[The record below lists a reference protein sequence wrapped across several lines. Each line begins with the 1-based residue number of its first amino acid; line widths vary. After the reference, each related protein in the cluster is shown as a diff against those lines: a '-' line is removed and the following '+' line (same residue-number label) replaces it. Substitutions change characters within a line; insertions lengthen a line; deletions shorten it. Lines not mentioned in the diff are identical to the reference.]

1 MDFLPRATQKVEI
14 KILFG
19 HHAGNYS
26 TYVDQVDN
34 RAITLAHPTVNGGLI
49 PLGAGHA
56 VRLEYT
62 QTGCKVA
69 FNSRVIGTVDHDGIP
84 VIKVA
89 VPDRSEVE
97 RQQLRDFVRQ
107 EATLSLTFKVLSAP
121 DSETNPR
128 PDVMHSS
135 RTKDVSGSGAQVM
148 CPEAYPPRTQLQI
161 KLDVAG
167 TVLHLVGEVI
177 RPVTQ
182 VREKEWWVALRFV
195 GMSERDRDVII
206 RYIFNLQ
213 RDLRR
218 KGLLGN

>member
-1 MDFLPRATQKVEI
+1 MDFLPRASQRVDM

-19 HHAGNYS
+19 NHAGNYS
-26 TYVDQVDN
+26 TYVDGVDN
-34 RAITLAHPTVNGGLI
+34 RAITLAHPTINGGLI

-69 FNSRVIGTVDHDGIP
+69 YNSRVVAVGEQEGIAI
-84 VIKVA
+84 VKVA

-107 EATLSLTFKVLSAP
+107 DASLALSFKVLSAP
-121 DSETNPR
+121 DSAENPR
-128 PDVMHSS
+128 PDVVHTS
-135 RTKDVSGSGAQVM
+135 RTKDISGSGAQIL

-161 KLDVAG
+161 KLDVTG
-167 TVLHLVGEVI
+167 TVLNLVGEVI

-182 VREKEWWVALRFV
+182 VKEKEWWVALRFV
-195 GMSERDRDVII
+195 GMPERDRDVII

>member
-1 MDFLPRATQKVEI
+1 MDFLPRATQRVEM

-19 HHAGNYS
+19 HHAGNYT
-26 TYVDQVDN
+26 TYVDEVDN

-49 PLGAGHA
+49 PLSAGHA

-69 FNSRVIGTVDHDGIP
+69 YNSRVIGTGQHEGIY

-89 VPDRSEVE
+89 VPDRNEVE

-107 EATLSLTFKVLSAP
+107 EATLPLTFKVLSAP
-121 DSETNPR
+121 DSEENPR
-128 PDVMHSS
+128 PDVVHTS
-135 RTKDVSGSGAQVM
+135 RTKDISGSGAQII
-148 CPEAYPPRTQLQI
+148 CPEAYPARTQLQI
-161 KLDVAG
+161 KLDVGG
-167 TVLHLVGEVI
+167 TFLNLVGEVI

-182 VREKEWWVALRFV
+182 VKEKEWWVALRFV
-195 GMSERDRDVII
+195 GVPERDRDVII
-206 RYIFNLQ
+206 RHIFNLQ

>member
-1 MDFLPRATQKVEI
+1 MDFLPRATQRIEM

-19 HHAGNYS
+19 HHSGQYF
-26 TYVDQVDN
+26 TYVDNVDN

-49 PLGAGHA
+49 PLAAGHA

-62 QTGCKVA
+62 QTGCKIA
-69 FNSRVIGTVDHDGIP
+69 FNTRVVDSGEHDGI
-84 VIKVA
+84 VMIKVA

-107 EATLSLTFKVLSAP
+107 EATLGLIFKVLSAP
-121 DSETNPR
+121 DAEENPR
-128 PDVMHSS
+128 PDVLHTSWT
-135 RTKDVSGSGAQVM
+135 RDISGSGAQVL
-148 CPEAYPPRTQLQI
+148 CPEPYPSRVQMEI
-161 KLDVAG
+161 KLDVGG

-177 RPVTQ
+177 RPVQ
-182 VREKEWWVALRFV
+182 KAREKEWWVALRFV

-206 RYIFNLQ
+206 RYIFNVQ